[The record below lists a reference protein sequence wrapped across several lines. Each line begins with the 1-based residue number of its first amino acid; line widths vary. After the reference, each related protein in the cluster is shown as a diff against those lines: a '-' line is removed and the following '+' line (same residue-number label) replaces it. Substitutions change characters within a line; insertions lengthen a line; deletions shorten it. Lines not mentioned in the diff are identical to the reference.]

1 MDESVKIKEL
11 ITDSIE
17 QMFNQR
23 VKEVGGLEIKT
34 KRVARGVVVLNIG
47 QLPPIMVRISQL
59 T

>member
-1 MDESVKIKEL
+1 MDESVRIKEL